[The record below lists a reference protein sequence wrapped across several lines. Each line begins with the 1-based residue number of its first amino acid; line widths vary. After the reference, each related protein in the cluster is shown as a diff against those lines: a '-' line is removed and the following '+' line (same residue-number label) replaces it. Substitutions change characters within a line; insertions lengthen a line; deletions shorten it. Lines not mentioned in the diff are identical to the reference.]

1 MIENKIEFKFFFNK
15 FNLFKKCD
23 KNNKI
28 FVSNNEYL
36 NNVVNILGSSSY
48 RKGLFRIYGESEIE
62 EKTKS
67 VEEAFPNARDEIICF
82 GRDWLN
88 RQFAVRKKDSDKIFR
103 FDVVYN
109 ETIHIPVDLKVFFEK
124 EVLEH
129 TDSLFSETYFHEW
142 KTKNKGLTLAC
153 TQCVDF
159 KIPPC
164 LGGKDIVE
172 NLEITDSSVAW
183 YMNLQL
189 RCPVPPSK
197 QTP

>member
-1 MIENKIEFKFFFNK
+1 MIDNKIEFNFFLNK

-36 NNVVNILGSSSY
+36 NSVVNTLGLSSY
-48 RKGLFRIYGESEIE
+48 NEGLFRIYGELEIE
-62 EKTKS
+62 ENTKS
-67 VEEAFPNARDEIICF
+67 IEEAFPNAKDEIICF

-88 RQFAVRKKDSDKIFR
+88 RQFAVRKKHPDKILR
-103 FDVVYN
+103 FDIVYN

-129 TDSLFSETYFHEW
+129 TDSLFSATYFNAW
-142 KTKNKGLTLAC
+142 KTKNKGLTLTC

-159 KIPPC
+159 KIPPS
-164 LGGKDIVE
+164 LGGKDIIE

-189 RCPVPPSK
+189 RSK
-197 QTP
+197 D

>member
-15 FNLFKKCD
+15 FNLLKKCD

-36 NNVVNILGSSSY
+36 NNVVNTLGSSSY

-62 EKTKS
+62 ENTKS

-88 RQFAVRKKDSDKIFR
+88 RQFAIRKKDSDKIFR

-109 ETIHIPVDLKVFFEK
+109 ETIHILVDLKVFFEK

-129 TDSLFSETYFHEW
+129 TNSLFSETYFHEW

-153 TQCVDF
+153 NQCVDF
-159 KIPPC
+159 KILPS

-189 RCPVPPSK
+189 RSK
-197 QTP
+197 D

>member
-1 MIENKIEFKFFFNK
+1 VIDNKIEFNFFLKK

-36 NNVVNILGSSSY
+36 NSVVNTLGLSSY
-48 RKGLFRIYGESEIE
+48 GKGLLRIYGESEIGE
-62 EKTKS
+62 NTKS

-88 RQFAVRKKDSDKIFR
+88 RQFAVRKNDPDKILR

-109 ETIHIPVDLKVFFEK
+109 ETIHIPVNLKVFFEK

-129 TDSLFSETYFHEW
+129 TDSLFSETYFNAWE
-142 KTKNKGLTLAC
+142 TKNKDFILAC
-153 TQCVDF
+153 NECVDF
-159 KIPPC
+159 KIPPS
-164 LGGKDIVE
+164 LGGKDIIE

-189 RCPVPPSK
+189 RNK
-197 QTP
+197 D